1 MEDFIIKFT
10 KEELNNHKDNVK
22 NYEILELF
30 IGNLID
36 MSAYRSGRNKS
47 LKYDIQILDRRIDY
61 FIKQGIP
68 INQIVNLLTKIK

>member
-1 MEDFIIKFT
+1 
-10 KEELNNHKDNVK
+10 
-22 NYEILELF
+22 
-30 IGNLID
+30 

-47 LKYDIQILDRRIDY
+47 LKDDIQILDRRIDY